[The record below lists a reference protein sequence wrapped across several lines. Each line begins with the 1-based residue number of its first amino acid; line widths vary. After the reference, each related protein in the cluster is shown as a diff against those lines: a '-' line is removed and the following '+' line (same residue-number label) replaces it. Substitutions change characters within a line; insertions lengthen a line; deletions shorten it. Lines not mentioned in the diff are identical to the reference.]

1 VDILTSGLRVSTVG
15 CFYDAGIPRVYVS
28 PSIEYCA
35 HPRYA
40 EPWTKTE
47 KNGKTRWFQL
57 VFQCRVNPKA
67 VDKFTYET
75 LLKKEFKSQVTIDPN
90 FDNNELEWII
100 PGTKDVYHMNKDI
113 ICYGIMMRV
122 SDVNPTQL
130 PPSEWWKYVDYS

>member
-1 VDILTSGLRVSTVG
+1 M
-15 CFYDAGIPRVYVS
+15 S

-40 EPWTKTE
+40 EPWTKIE
-47 KNGKTRWFQL
+47 KNGKNRWFQL

-67 VDKFTYET
+67 VKTVAHET
-75 LLKKEFKSQVTIDPN
+75 LLQKESKQMRIDPN

-100 PGTKDVYHMNKDI
+100 PGTKDVYYMKEDI

-122 SDVNPTQL
+122 SDINPAQL
-130 PPSEWWKYVDYS
+130 PSSTWWKYVTYS